1 MRFTNKNLL
10 YKHLDWHYQFNM
22 DLKDKS
28 KDTNLGRVQLI
39 TIEVDLFGYRK
50 DEFILWIALDKR

>member
-1 MRFTNKNLL
+1 MRFTNKTLL

-39 TIEVDLFGYRK
+39 TIEVN
-50 DEFILWIALDKR
+50 WIYWR